1 MQPSFDLFCA
11 KAQEVV
17 EHTLHTDQDNIL
29 MLSEMYESPLDD
41 SFLQSILMTF
51 GDEDVVGA
59 DMHTKTIDDK
69 QESHMDTRLCKSR
82 VRNKLCA
89 QQSREADRVYID
101 RMLVELADLSDTI
114 RMYVAYIAQLKQH
127 GACGEQ
133 SPDFEQIFATI
144 KHKQD
149 EILETDKQTSI
160 PKLLGMSTKER
171 NRIHAQKSRK
181 KKEMYVESLVKQRD
195 DLWSTI
201 REVKQHTT
209 ALEACSAV
217 LNHFDETSNCLLGLT
232 QARDVL
238 FQRTCSHERQYE
250 ELRSRQCFRVKHRLH
265 FKQIMH

>member
-17 EHTLHTDQDNIL
+17 EYTLHKDQDNIL
-29 MLSEMYESPLDD
+29 MISDMYEPPLNDC
-41 SFLQSILMTF
+41 FLESILLSF
-51 GDEDVVGA
+51 GDEDGVGPNK
-59 DMHTKTIDDK
+59 HTKTSDDE
-69 QESHMDTRLCKSR
+69 QESHSDARVCKSR

-101 RMLVELADLSDTI
+101 RMLVELAELSDTI
-114 RMYVAYIAQLKQH
+114 QMYGAYIAQLKQH
-127 GACGEQ
+127 GACAEQ
-133 SPDFEQIFATI
+133 STDFDQIFVTI
-144 KHKQD
+144 QKKQD
-149 EILETDKQTSI
+149 VILQTDTQNSI

-238 FQRTCSHERQYE
+238 FKRSCSH
-250 ELRSRQCFRVKHRLH
+250 
-265 FKQIMH
+265 